1 MSDTIFVLLILAGA
15 VALLAC
21 AIGALVAIAA
31 AVYRW
36 WNRSRLGEESL
47 WQIVRDEELARYR
60 LGYQPPHWPL
70 TNGHHDDDET
80 LVP

>member
-1 MSDTIFVLLILAGA
+1 MSDTIFVLLVLAGA

-31 AVYRW
+31 AIYTRL
-36 WNRSRLGEESL
+36 NRSRLGEEPL
-47 WQIVRDEELARYR
+47 AQIVRDEELARYQ
-60 LGYQPPHWPL
+60 LGYQPSHWPL
-70 TNGHHDDDET
+70 SNGHHDDET